1 MIKNVFGKE
10 QGTNM
15 LSFEKTDSSIGVTVS
30 AYHSNLSYEGKK
42 FHFILF
48 INNRLVNCKSIKQ
61 MVESVFATFLGK
73 TTKVGFQIAKTS
85 FILDSWNI
93 ALSTYKIHIN
103 SFDVQPFKMKL
114 VLGISLVLN
123 PGLSR

>member
-42 FHFILF
+42 VCI
-48 INNRLVNCKSIKQ
+48 
-61 MVESVFATFLGK
+61 
-73 TTKVGFQIAKTS
+73 
-85 FILDSWNI
+85 W
-93 ALSTYKIHIN
+93 HIN
-103 SFDVQPFKMKL
+103 E
-114 VLGISLVLN
+114 N
-123 PGLSR
+123 

>member
-1 MIKNVFGKE
+1 MFGKE

-15 LSFEKTDSSIGVTVS
+15 LSFDKTDSSIGVSVS

-42 FHFILF
+42 FQFILF

-73 TTKVGFQIAKTS
+73 TTKVGIS
-85 FILDSWNI
+85 SNYFIGLI
-93 ALSTYKIHIN
+93 ST
-103 SFDVQPFKMKL
+103 FVD
-114 VLGISLVLN
+114 
-123 PGLSR
+123 

>member
-1 MIKNVFGKE
+1 
-10 QGTNM
+10 M
-15 LSFEKTDSSIGVTVS
+15 LSFEKIDSSIGVTVS

-42 FHFILF
+42 FQFILF

-85 FILDSWNI
+85 FILDGWKSKEFMP
-93 ALSTYKIHIN
+93 L
-103 SFDVQPFKMKL
+103 FL
-114 VLGISLVLN
+114 
-123 PGLSR
+123 